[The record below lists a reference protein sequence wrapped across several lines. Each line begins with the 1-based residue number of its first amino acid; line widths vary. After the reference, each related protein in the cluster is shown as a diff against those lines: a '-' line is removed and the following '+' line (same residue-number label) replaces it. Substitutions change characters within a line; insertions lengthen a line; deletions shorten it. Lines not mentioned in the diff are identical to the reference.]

1 MTSRDFISWLDG
13 FTEGKTELNSEEI
26 NRIREKLETIVDI
39 NPSIVPLHQ
48 VPTPVPGSGDPY
60 SPPYLVGDFPPYGG
74 TTVTYS
80 YTTNDT
86 NDKKPDQ
93 DEVDKKFDSKE

>member
-39 NPSIVPLHQ
+39 NPSIVPLHP

-60 SPPYLVGDFPPYGG
+60 SPPYSVGDFPPYGG
-74 TTVTYS
+74 TTLTYS
-80 YTTNDT
+80 YTTNDKKS
-86 NDKKPDQ
+86 DK
-93 DEVDKKFDSKE
+93 DEVDKKSDSKE